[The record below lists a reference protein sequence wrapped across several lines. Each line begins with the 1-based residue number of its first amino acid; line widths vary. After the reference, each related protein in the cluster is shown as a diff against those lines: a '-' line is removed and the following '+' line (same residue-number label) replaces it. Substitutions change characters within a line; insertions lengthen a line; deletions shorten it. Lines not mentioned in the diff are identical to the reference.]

1 MAELKRLVT
10 VKSIVTLLLTI
21 VFCVLLIWGKQIPQ
35 EFTTIYTTITAFY
48 FGTQAERLN
57 QKIDKKE

>member
-1 MAELKRLVT
+1 MVELKRLIT

-21 VFCVLLIWGKQIPQ
+21 IFCILLICGKQIPQ
-35 EFTTIYTTITAFY
+35 EFTTIYRTITAFY
-48 FGTQAERLN
+48 CGTQAERLN

>member
-1 MAELKRLVT
+1 MVEFKRLIT

-35 EFTTIYTTITAFY
+35 EFTTIYTTRNDWC
-48 FGTQAERLN
+48 FGRFLDSK
-57 QKIDKKE
+57 QKKYGFD